1 MSITTFPLD
10 EVEYSA
16 SALGAWCARNS
27 RGIISEGDYEVTN
40 GGDMSVNVAPGVA
53 WLRMADD
60 WGVDVHSDSTVNL
73 TIDEPDGATLRNDAI
88 CLRLDKTN
96 KVSSLIVKKGV
107 TAVLPAIERNDSYDE
122 IYLAKI
128 TVTALTSS
136 ISASNITDLRSDVT
150 YCGIM
155 GDARV
160 SALEDKVQTMEPK
173 VTALEQQTHDN
184 TVDIDKIDDQML
196 FNSLSRFTV
205 SLNERTANAN
215 KELDL
220 TSQAAINNDLV
231 SMNKDG
237 GAIWIKTAG
246 VYMINTRLLRSDGN
260 AVECSATLYDYNA
273 AAPLMTLGSIPCSG
287 EYGNLTQNV
296 IFKFS
301 AGDKLAIRVKTA
313 SGTAKVTSAS
323 AIYISYLGGKT

>member
-96 KVSSLIVKKGV
+96 KVSSLIVKKGGA
-107 TAVLPAIERNDSYDE
+107 TMPAIERNDSYDE

-136 ISASNITDLRSDVT
+136 ISANNITDLRSDVT

-173 VTALEQQTHDN
+173 VTALEQLTHDN
-184 TVDIDKIDDQML
+184 TVNIDKVDDQML
-196 FNSLSRFTV
+196 FNSLSRISV
-205 SLNERTANAN
+205 SLNARTANAN
-215 KELDL
+215 DELDL
-220 TSQAAINNDLV
+220 TAQAATSNTYI
-231 SMNKDG
+231 SMNKGG
-237 GAIWIKTAG
+237 GAINIKVAG
-246 VYMINTRLLRSDGN
+246 IYMISTRLLRSDGN
-260 AVECSATLYDYNA
+260 AVGCSATLYDYNA

-287 EYGNLTQNV
+287 EYGSLTQNA

-313 SGTAKVTSAS
+313 SGTATITSAS
-323 AIYISYLGGKT
+323 AIYISYLGGRAL

>member
-27 RGIISEGDYEVTN
+27 RGIISEGDYEVTS

-96 KVSSLIVKKGV
+96 KVSALIVKKGG
-107 TAVLPAIERNDSYDE
+107 TLMPSIERNDSYDE

-160 SALEDKVQTMEPK
+160 SALEDKVQTMEPI
-173 VTALEQQTHDN
+173 VTSTAELAN
-184 TVDIDKIDDQML
+184 TNMMDISAISGQML

-220 TSQAAINNDLV
+220 TSQAAINNDLI

-237 GAIWIKTAG
+237 GAIRIKTAG

-260 AVECSATLYDYNA
+260 AVGCSATLYDYKA

-287 EYGNLTQNV
+287 EYGSLTQNA
-296 IFKFS
+296 IFKCS
-301 AGDKLAIRVKTA
+301 VGDELAIRVKTA
-313 SGTAKVTSAS
+313 SGTATVTSAS
-323 AIYISYLGGKT
+323 AIYIAYLGGKT